1 MMHNAGTQLFPRI
14 SFFTPWIEQSF
25 RVSCSALSH
34 DLTSQRCHTRA
45 SFTLIIELF
54 TFPTT
59 GLELIQA
66 PFAERSMPTPLEK
79 IRNIGIVA
87 HVDSGKTTVSERVLY
102 YTGVSHKIGE
112 VHDGTAVTDWM
123 PQERER
129 GITITAAAITCEWLD
144 HQINVIDTPGH
155 VDFTTEVERSLRV
168 LDGAVV
174 VFCGVGGVEP
184 QSETVWRQADKY
196 RVPRIVFIN
205 KLDRVGADFKG
216 VVQQIS
222 TRLGAKPLVLQL
234 PIGNEDSFRGAVDLL
249 TQEAIVWEEDTLG
262 AKFHSEAIPHDMLDE
277 VTRYREQLVET
288 VADADDALL
297 EKYLSGEPLSQEE
310 IAGAIRKKT
319 QAMELFPVVCGSALR
334 NKGVQPLLDTI
345 VAYLPPPTKPIHGMV
360 PDGEECSWKVGDSI
374 RAALAFK
381 TMHDPYSGQLTFL
394 RLYSGGLKTGDM
406 VFNPRTRQTERV
418 GRLCRMHANKK
429 EDIDTAFAGDIVA
442 AVGLKNFT
450 TGDTIT
456 DRDHPVILESITFKE
471 PVISL
476 AIEPKTKTDSEK
488 LGLALQRLSSED
500 PTLVLNT
507 NQETGQTIISGMGE
521 LHLEIIIDRLV
532 REFKVSVSTGA
543 PQVAYRETI
552 TKPADA
558 EGKYI
563 RQSGGRGQYGHV
575 YLKIE
580 PNDNQGLVFINGIKG
595 GSIPR
600 EYVPAVEK
608 GVRDAAISGVIYGYQ
623 LLNTTVTLYDGT
635 YHEVD
640 SSEMSFQL
648 AGSIGFKEA
657 VRKAKPVLLEPIMK
671 VEVVMPEDYLGTTM
685 GDLQSRRGRV
695 AELGERG
702 GGLRT
707 VTAHVP
713 LATMFGYATAV
724 RSLTQ
729 GRATYTMEFD
739 HYDRVPEH
747 MVDEALGRKK
757 EAAS

>member
-1 MMHNAGTQLFPRI
+1 M
-14 SFFTPWIEQSF
+14 S
-25 RVSCSALSH
+25 
-34 DLTSQRCHTRA
+34 
-45 SFTLIIELF
+45 
-54 TFPTT
+54 
-59 GLELIQA
+59 
-66 PFAERSMPTPLEK
+66 TPLER
-79 IRNIGIVA
+79 IRNIGIIA
-87 HVDSGKTTVSERVLY
+87 HVDSGKTTVSERILY
-102 YTGVSHKIGE
+102 YTGMSHKIGE

-129 GITITAAAITCEWLD
+129 GITITAAAITCLWNNY
-144 HQINVIDTPGH
+144 QINIIDTPGH

-205 KLDRVGADFKG
+205 KLDRVGADFHD
-216 VVQQIS
+216 VVKQI
-222 TRLGAKPLVLQL
+222 TKRLGAKPLLTQL
-234 PIGNEDSFRGAVDLL
+234 PLGKEDDFQGVIDLIRQKAL
-249 TQEAIVWEEDTLG
+249 VWEEDTLG
-262 AKFHSEAIPHDMLDE
+262 ARFHEEEIPADMVDE
-277 VTRYREQLVET
+277 TAHYREQLIES

-297 EKYLSGEPLSQEE
+297 EKYLGGEPLAEEE
-310 IAGAIRKKT
+310 ILAAIRKKT
-319 QAMELFPVVCGSALR
+319 RDIALFPVVCGTALR
-334 NKGVQPLLDTI
+334 NKGVQPLLDAITD
-345 VAYLPPPTKPIHGMV
+345 YLPAPEKPITGTI
-360 PDGEECSWKVGDSI
+360 PDGGTKTWQVGDPI

-381 TMHDPYSGQLTFL
+381 TMHDPYSGQLTFI
-394 RLYSGGLKTGDM
+394 RVYSGGLKTGDM
-406 VFNPRTRQTERV
+406 AFNPRTRQTERI
-418 GRLCRMHANKK
+418 GRLVRMHANKK
-429 EDIDTAFAGDIVA
+429 EDIDTAIAGDIIA

-456 DRDHPVILESITFKE
+456 DRDKTVILEAITFKQ

-500 PTLVLNT
+500 PTLVVNT
-507 NQETGQTIISGMGE
+507 NEETGQTLISGMGE

-532 REFKVSVSTGA
+532 REFKVAVSTGA

-552 TKPADA
+552 ARPAEA

-580 PNDNQGLVFINGIKG
+580 PNENQGIVFTNDIKG
-595 GSIPR
+595 GAIPR
-600 EYVPAVEK
+600 EYVQPVEK
-608 GVRDAAISGVIYGYQ
+608 GIREAAMSGVTYGFPVI
-623 LLNTTVTLYDGT
+623 NVSVSLYDGT

-640 SSEMSFQL
+640 SSEMSFML

-657 VRKAKPVLLEPIMK
+657 IRKAKPVLLEPVMK
-671 VEVVMPEDYLGTTM
+671 VEVVVPEEYMGTIM
-685 GDLQSRRGRV
+685 GDLQSRRGKV
-695 AELGERG
+695 TELGERG
-702 GGLRT
+702 IGIRT
-707 VTAHVP
+707 ILAHVP
-713 LATMFGYATAV
+713 LATMFGYATAT

-739 HYDRVPEH
+739 HYARVPEH

-757 EAAS
+757 ESA

>member
-1 MMHNAGTQLFPRI
+1 M
-14 SFFTPWIEQSF
+14 S
-25 RVSCSALSH
+25 
-34 DLTSQRCHTRA
+34 
-45 SFTLIIELF
+45 
-54 TFPTT
+54 
-59 GLELIQA
+59 
-66 PFAERSMPTPLEK
+66 TPLER
-79 IRNIGIVA
+79 IRNIGIIA
-87 HVDSGKTTVSERVLY
+87 HVDSGKTTVSERILY
-102 YTGVSHKIGE
+102 YTGMSHKIGE

-129 GITITAAAITCEWLD
+129 GITITAAAITCQWNNY
-144 HQINVIDTPGH
+144 QINIIDTPGH

-205 KLDRVGADFKG
+205 KLDRVGADFHN
-216 VVQQIS
+216 VVKQI
-222 TRLGAKPLVLQL
+222 THRLGAKPLLTQL
-234 PIGNEDSFRGAVDLL
+234 PLGQEDGFQGVIDLL
-249 TQEAIVWEEDTLG
+249 RQKAIVWEEDTLG
-262 AKFHSEAIPHDMLDE
+262 ARFHEEAIPADMADE
-277 VTRYREQLVET
+277 VAHYREQLIET

-297 EKYLSGEPLSQEE
+297 EKYLGGEPLSEEE
-310 IAGAIRKKT
+310 IVAAICKKT
-319 QAMELFPVVCGSALR
+319 QDIALFPVVCGTALR
-334 NKGVQPLLDTI
+334 NKGVQPLLDAIT
-345 VAYLPPPTKPIHGMV
+345 AYLPPPVKPITGTI
-360 PDGEECSWKVGDSI
+360 PDGDTKTWQVSDPI

-381 TMHDPYSGQLTFL
+381 TMHDPYSGQLTFI
-394 RLYSGGLKTGDM
+394 RVYSGGLKTGDM

-418 GRLCRMHANKK
+418 GRLVRMHANKK
-429 EDIDTAFAGDIVA
+429 EDIDTAIAGDIVA
-442 AVGLKNFT
+442 AIGLRNFT

-456 DRDHPVILESITFKE
+456 DRDKPVLLEAITFKQ

-500 PTLVLNT
+500 PTLVINT
-507 NQETGQTIISGMGE
+507 NEETGQTLISGMGE

-532 REFKVSVSTGA
+532 REFKVAVSTGA

-552 TKPADA
+552 TRPAEA

-580 PNDNQGLVFINGIKG
+580 PNENKGIVFTNDIKG
-595 GSIPR
+595 GAIPR
-600 EYVPAVEK
+600 EYISSVEK
-608 GVRDAAISGVIYGYQ
+608 GIRDAALGGVVFGYPVLDVSIS
-623 LLNTTVTLYDGT
+623 LYDGT

-640 SSEMSFQL
+640 SSEMSFML

-657 VRKAKPVLLEPIMK
+657 IRKAKPVLLEPIMK
-671 VEVVMPEDYLGTTM
+671 VEVVVPEEYLGTIM
-685 GDLQSRRGRV
+685 GDLQSRRGKV
-695 AELGERG
+695 TELGERG
-702 GGLRT
+702 VGIRT
-707 VTAHVP
+707 ITAHVP
-713 LATMFGYATAV
+713 LATMFGYATAT

-739 HYDRVPEH
+739 HYARVPDH

-757 EAAS
+757 DSD

>member
-1 MMHNAGTQLFPRI
+1 M
-14 SFFTPWIEQSF
+14 S
-25 RVSCSALSH
+25 
-34 DLTSQRCHTRA
+34 
-45 SFTLIIELF
+45 
-54 TFPTT
+54 
-59 GLELIQA
+59 
-66 PFAERSMPTPLEK
+66 TPLEK

-112 VHDGTAVTDWM
+112 VHEGTAVTDWM

-129 GITITAAAITCEWLD
+129 GITITAAAITCEWLN
-144 HQINVIDTPGH
+144 HQINIIDTPGH

-205 KLDRVGADFKG
+205 KLDRVGADFHG
-216 VVQQIS
+216 VVQQIT
-222 TRLGAKPLVLQL
+222 TRLGAKPLILQL
-234 PIGNEDSFRGAVDLL
+234 PLGREENFRGVIDLL
-249 TQEAIVWEEDTLG
+249 KQEALVWEEDTLG
-262 AKFHSEAIPHDMLDE
+262 AKFHREDIPVDMRAE
-277 VTRYREQLVET
+277 VAQYREQLIET

-297 EKYLSGEPLSQEE
+297 EKYLAGEALSQEE

-319 QAMELFPVVCGSALR
+319 QEMALFPVVCGSALR
-334 NKGVQPLLDTI
+334 NKGVQPLLDTL
-345 VAYLPPPTKPIHGMV
+345 VAYLPPPVKPIHGMS
-360 PDGEECSWKVGDSI
+360 PDGEERTWRVNDAI

-381 TMHDPYSGQLTFL
+381 TMHDPYSGQLTFV
-394 RLYSGGLKTGDM
+394 RIYSGGLKTGDM
-406 VFNPRTRQTERV
+406 VFNPRTKQTERV

-429 EDIDTAFAGDIVA
+429 EDIESAMAGDIIA
-442 AVGLKNFT
+442 AVGLRNFT

-456 DRDHPVILESITFKE
+456 DRDRPVVLESITFKE

-488 LGLALQRLSSED
+488 LGLALQRLASED
-500 PTLVLNT
+500 PTLVIYT
-507 NQETGQTIISGMGE
+507 NAETGQTLISGMGE

-532 REFKVSVSTGA
+532 REFKVSVNTGA

-552 TKPADA
+552 TKPAEA

-580 PNDNQGLVFINGIKG
+580 PNENKGLIFVNEIKG
-595 GSIPR
+595 GAIPR
-600 EYVPAVEK
+600 EYVPAIEK
-608 GVRDAAISGVIYGYQ
+608 GVREAAQGGVVYGYQ
-623 LLNTTVTLYDGT
+623 LLNSTVTLYDGT

-640 SSEMSFQL
+640 SSEMAFQL
-648 AGSIGFKEA
+648 AGSMGFKEA

-671 VEVVMPEDYLGTTM
+671 VEVVMPEEYLGAVM
-685 GDLQSRRGRV
+685 GDLQSRRGKV
-695 AELGERG
+695 TELGERG
-702 GGLRT
+702 TGLRT
-707 VTAHVP
+707 ITSHVP

-739 HYDRVPEH
+739 HYARVPEH

-757 EAAS
+757 EESA

>member
-1 MMHNAGTQLFPRI
+1 M
-14 SFFTPWIEQSF
+14 S
-25 RVSCSALSH
+25 
-34 DLTSQRCHTRA
+34 
-45 SFTLIIELF
+45 
-54 TFPTT
+54 
-59 GLELIQA
+59 
-66 PFAERSMPTPLEK
+66 TPLEK

-87 HVDSGKTTVSERVLY
+87 HVDSGKTTVSERILY

-112 VHDGTAVTDWM
+112 VHEGTAVTDWM

-144 HQINVIDTPGH
+144 HQINIIDTPGH

-196 RVPRIVFIN
+196 RVPRVVFIN
-205 KLDRVGADFKG
+205 KLDRVGADFHG
-216 VVQQIS
+216 VVKQIS

-234 PIGNEDSFRGAVDLL
+234 PIGQEDNFRGVVDLL
-249 TQEAIVWEEDTLG
+249 KQEALVWEEDTLG
-262 AKFHSEAIPHDMLDE
+262 AKFHREDIPQDMENE
-277 VTRYREQLVET
+277 VAQYREQLIET

-297 EKYLSGEPLSQEE
+297 EKYLAGEPLSQAE
-310 IAGAIRKKT
+310 IAAAIRKKT
-319 QAMELFPVVCGSALR
+319 QEMALFPVVCGTALR

-345 VAYLPPPTKPIHGMV
+345 VAYLPPPVKPIHGMT
-360 PDGEECSWKVGDSI
+360 PDGEEQTWQVTDAI

-394 RLYSGGLKTGDM
+394 RIYSGSLKTGDM

-429 EDIDTAFAGDIVA
+429 EDIDSATAGDIVA
-442 AVGLKNFT
+442 AVGLRNFT
-450 TGDTIT
+450 TGDTVT
-456 DRDHPVILESITFKE
+456 DRDRPVVLESITFKE

-500 PTLVLNT
+500 PTLVVNT
-507 NQETGQTIISGMGE
+507 NAETGQTLISGMGE

-532 REFKVSVSTGA
+532 REFKVTVSTGA

-552 TKPADA
+552 TRPAEA

-580 PNDNQGLVFINGIKG
+580 PNENQGLVFNNEIKG
-595 GSIPR
+595 GAIPR
-600 EYVPAVEK
+600 EYIPAVEK
-608 GVRDAAISGVIYGYQ
+608 GVREAAQTGVTYGFQ

-640 SSEMSFQL
+640 SSEMAFHM

-671 VEVVMPEDYLGTTM
+671 VEVVMPEEYMGQVM

-695 AELGERG
+695 TELGERG

-707 VTAHVP
+707 ITAHVP

-739 HYDRVPEH
+739 HYARVPEH

-757 EAAS
+757 EESA